1 LTRADDGGAIG
12 VTTFGTSPP
21 RRSHF
26 YVPHNDVV
34 AAGATGIF
42 AAPSPATPATVVGAA
57 TGSNGHVGDAAAERA
72 DAFIKQYWVV
82 RGQQQQQQHTPVS
95 DSPRRSGAI
104 AALRTHMLVHA
115 QDV

>member
-1 LTRADDGGAIG
+1 M
-12 VTTFGTSPP
+12 TTFGTSPP
-21 RRSHF
+21 RRSHL

-34 AAGATGIF
+34 VAGATGIF

-57 TGSNGHVGDAAAERA
+57 TGSNGRVGDAAAERA

-82 RGQQQQQQHTPVS
+82 RGQQQQQQQQQHTPVS